1 MLGTAANRLGGG
13 LQRTAAQ
20 TIGGVRYLNVHE
32 YVTYGIMKTYGIQT
46 PECYV
51 ASTPD
56 EAQHLFSNSLNKRE
70 SVVLLGAEYVCE
82 YFARPLK

>member
-1 MLGTAANRLGGG
+1 MLRTAANRLGGG
-13 LQRTAAQ
+13 LQRTAAHS
-20 TIGGVRYLNVHE
+20 IGGVRYLNLHE
-32 YVTYGIMKTYGIQT
+32 HISMEIMKTYGIQT

-70 SVVLLGAEYVCE
+70 SLFC
-82 YFARPLK
+82 

>member
-1 MLGTAANRLGGG
+1 MLRTAASRLGGG
-13 LQRTAAQ
+13 LQRTAAPA
-20 TIGGVRYLNVHE
+20 IGGGGVRYLNVHE
-32 YVTYGIMKTYGIQT
+32 HISLEIMKTYGIQT

-70 SVVLLGAEYVCE
+70 SVVMEMLYKK
-82 YFARPLK
+82 RRI